1 MDITDTM
8 SGVNVEVKLMAKVNK
23 TYSLE
28 PEVFM
33 LLERYCAASDT
44 WGKKKSR
51 SAVVNEAIRWYIT
64 GDTAELVDSQ
74 QKLMAKVRELAMRG
88 QKEETA
94 SMAKTRSMTW
104 WRRLLGLN

>member
-1 MDITDTM
+1 
-8 SGVNVEVKLMAKVNK
+8 MAKVNK
-23 TYSLE
+23 TYSLD

-51 SAVVNEAIRWYIT
+51 SKVVNEAIRWYIS
-64 GDTAELVDSQ
+64 GDTADLVDSQ

-88 QKEETA
+88 EKEDTA